1 MGVLHRYISIGNAL
15 ICQRDDK
22 SIEGRLIDLD
32 YAKHTT
38 NFVGPILS
46 QIKTN
51 PQFDRPKKVENTKLF
66 YREVIH
72 DFDISDEVVVAF
84 YAMRTEINV
93 AKYASAILE
102 YKPNLKET
110 TMVCVLAIAYRTY
123 LYLFSAST
131 TRYWSA

>member
-1 MGVLHRYISIGNAL
+1 MGVLHRDISIGNVL

-22 SIEGRLIDLD
+22 STEGRLIDLD

-38 NFVGPILS
+38 DVVRPILS

-51 PQFDRPKKVENTKLF
+51 SQFSIPKKVENVKMY
-66 YREVIH
+66 YRAVFH
-72 DFDISDEVVVAF
+72 DLNICDEVVVVL
-84 YAMRTEINV
+84 YAMRDEINA